1 MDAVG
6 GAGGKQLRP
15 RRRVGFSRTPYE
27 RPLVGRHAPTELRIS
42 NGNGG
47 GSWFSKFLSPIAN
60 GAGRLLSSVF
70 RRQESVETSSSYSS
84 STDDEDENSSEEEQE
99 DNARVVAAVENCN
112 VTESRKQSG
121 YPASVANEKSES
133 KFFEIEQVL
142 AGKTFTRDEFIHLT
156 ELLQSRIVDS
166 SGSKVYGGTAS
177 TEQLHETYLR
187 HAALEEAQRWSEERR
202 KEREESGNGVW
213 DSGLC
218 GNVSRIALSPDEASS
233 SPADIAKAYMGTQHT
248 WSSSPLSLQSHL
260 SRDEVIQSRLKSLLV
275 PRTTECWSDAYRTP
289 TPPRMSNRMQSLAC
303 TPYAMADHLQTPYY
317 RAAYTQ
323 NSLQMLKRRSYM
335 IDDSWASAGTIRRI
349 RQKSFGNVPSFST
362 PFTGFNSSMTDVG
375 SSIPFSSSN
384 REAGQNTFDKK
395 TIETDGSNTVVPPS
409 QVRED
414 AHEVCTVPSHSS
426 LTAQKILE
434 HIDGKLPPPKENS
447 SEEPLT
453 FVRDKPSI
461 QPTLDLIN
469 CDSDVQKKYKDNGNT
484 PLLTSAAISLERPSS
499 SVKGSK
505 DFQSSGPNANKADL
519 ADASVFEKRKDQGL
533 ENEVHGSKN
542 NTTPPDVQTSK
553 SVSSA
558 FDVNLQ
564 CNANPTV
571 KFGSENTSTG
581 PVLSCT
587 TSTTKNL
594 DTSKPNFDFKFDSK
608 PEMLFSSAV
617 EAAVAFASNSQST
630 SGSNHS
636 SISPSNSAVS
646 IDRVGSNSAMA
657 SQPVSRFM
665 FSTPLFAGS
674 SVRSTSP
681 SVFGTPFTSA
691 SGASFGFGKPC
702 AFGSAPALSFN
713 LANSGALAFGSAS
726 KTSFG
731 STTNASFGMKT
742 AQSSSNDYSFGA
754 GANFGFST
762 MAANSGFAST
772 PTFLFGSG
780 TSSVHSS
787 STSFSLNSVTPLKS
801 SSMSFGTCSQ
811 FGLGISSNGVAN
823 QTSNFKDHVEV
834 SAAKPF
840 TGTGTLPV
848 VTLDDIINHSK
859 MTGKDIVEDAATSA
873 SPAPPV
879 FVEQSSLMVSPTSVT
894 LAVDSQSNTQSTGA
908 QPGSPSQNPSVSDA
922 QTAIASV
929 GHNESTVGSFP
940 GISSQKQSR
949 KITRPKRE
957 KTRKK

>member
-1 MDAVG
+1 
-6 GAGGKQLRP
+6 
-15 RRRVGFSRTPYE
+15 
-27 RPLVGRHAPTELRIS
+27 
-42 NGNGG
+42 
-47 GSWFSKFLSPIAN
+47 
-60 GAGRLLSSVF
+60 
-70 RRQESVETSSSYSS
+70 
-84 STDDEDENSSEEEQE
+84 
-99 DNARVVAAVENCN
+99 
-112 VTESRKQSG
+112 
-121 YPASVANEKSES
+121 
-133 KFFEIEQVL
+133 
-142 AGKTFTRDEFIHLT
+142 
-156 ELLQSRIVDS
+156 
-166 SGSKVYGGTAS
+166 
-177 TEQLHETYLR
+177 
-187 HAALEEAQRWSEERR
+187 
-202 KEREESGNGVW
+202 
-213 DSGLC
+213 
-218 GNVSRIALSPDEASS
+218 
-233 SPADIAKAYMGTQHT
+233 
-248 WSSSPLSLQSHL
+248 
-260 SRDEVIQSRLKSLLV
+260 
-275 PRTTECWSDAYRTP
+275 
-289 TPPRMSNRMQSLAC
+289 
-303 TPYAMADHLQTPYY
+303 
-317 RAAYTQ
+317 
-323 NSLQMLKRRSYM
+323 
-335 IDDSWASAGTIRRI
+335 
-349 RQKSFGNVPSFST
+349 
-362 PFTGFNSSMTDVG
+362 
-375 SSIPFSSSN
+375 
-384 REAGQNTFDKK
+384 
-395 TIETDGSNTVVPPS
+395 
-409 QVRED
+409 
-414 AHEVCTVPSHSS
+414 
-426 LTAQKILE
+426 
-434 HIDGKLPPPKENS
+434 
-447 SEEPLT
+447 
-453 FVRDKPSI
+453 
-461 QPTLDLIN
+461 
-469 CDSDVQKKYKDNGNT
+469 
-484 PLLTSAAISLERPSS
+484 
-499 SVKGSK
+499 
-505 DFQSSGPNANKADL
+505 
-519 ADASVFEKRKDQGL
+519 
-533 ENEVHGSKN
+533 
-542 NTTPPDVQTSK
+542 
-553 SVSSA
+553 
-558 FDVNLQ
+558 
-564 CNANPTV
+564 
-571 KFGSENTSTG
+571 
-581 PVLSCT
+581 LSCT

-636 SISPSNSAVS
+636 SISPSNSVVS

-691 SGASFGFGKPC
+691 SGA
-702 AFGSAPALSFN
+702 FGSAPALSFN

-742 AQSSSNDYSFGA
+742 AQSSSNDNSFGA